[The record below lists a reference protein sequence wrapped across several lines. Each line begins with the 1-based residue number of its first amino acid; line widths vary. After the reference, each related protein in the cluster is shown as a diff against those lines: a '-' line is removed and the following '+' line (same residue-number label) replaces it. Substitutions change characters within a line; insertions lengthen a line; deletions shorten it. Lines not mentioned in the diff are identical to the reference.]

1 MFQDH
6 QQVEVVAP
14 QQDRLN
20 LLAEA
25 IGQAHRLRLFKNRNQ
40 AKAIDHQQKRA
51 LRAEVVA
58 RIRQQ
63 KAHRAATRKKILIKE
78 LRADS

>member
-1 MFQDH
+1 MFQDL

-14 QQDRLN
+14 QLDRLN

-25 IGQAHRLRLFKNRNQ
+25 IGQALRLRLFKNRNQ

-51 LRAEVVA
+51 PRAEVVA

-63 KAHRAATRKKILIKE
+63 KAHRAATRKTILIKE